1 MKYNNRTAIITG
13 GARGIGLAIAEVLAA
28 GGANVVL
35 VDVNLEAAQ
44 AAAAILAEQGV
55 QTLALKSDV
64 TSEADVQQMVDIVL
78 DKFGQIDILV
88 NNAGI
93 TRDGLS
99 LRMQEADFDLVIKVN
114 LKGVFLCSKAVAKEM
129 MKKRYGRIINLS
141 SVVGLMGNIGQAN
154 YAASKAGI
162 IGLTKTMARELAA
175 RSITIN
181 AVAPGFID
189 TEMTQ
194 AIPEKNRN
202 AMLTQIPMGRLGSV
216 AEVANVVAFLA
227 SDLASYVTGEVIRID
242 GGMAM

>member
-1 MKYNNRTAIITG
+1 VKYNNRTAIITG